1 MANQDIH
8 ITKIKDSNGVD
19 HEINARYWNGK
30 EIITAE
36 DLGLASALKYCG
48 ITTTELTDGATTNP
62 ITIGG
67 KNHTATAGCVV
78 FYEDTEGEENKAT
91 TREFVF
97 NGTKWELLGSDLTY
111 KVVQLPVNS
120 PAASGTA
127 IAFIDTLYQD
137 ANGKITLTKKTVQSA
152 TTTQRGIV
160 QLVTG
165 DMKDKA
171 HANGQA
177 PSLNHTHSQYVSYI
191 KPNDDIFTNFT
202 ANPYFASKYTSGE
215 GDFGT
220 IVIPTYANNTA
231 DYFFQTELRFDI
243 RNGLKYRNVSNDGVG
258 DWNPI
263 VTKNDTATTS
273 QTGIVQLVTG
283 DMKDKAHANGQAP
296 SLNHTHSQY
305 VTKDELREN
314 EEVISAGMN
323 SLNDRLNNIKT
334 IIDSLDNIDVDINI
348 VNGEG
353 DNSVILKNSGSVAK
367 GKFATAFGEYTT
379 VNNVAEYACGR
390 YNVSY
395 TDTQFSIG
403 VGSSS
408 SNKKNAFEVK
418 KNGDAYF
425 GSVLIKDNEISAPNG
440 FYQESDETLKDFTN
454 DIVVDLDKISELPK
468 KYFYWKERENEGLNI
483 GTSAQAV
490 KELYPELVKEGVNGI
505 LTVDY
510 AKLSIIALKAIDILN
525 NDIKSMKND
534 IDIIKDKLNL

>member
-1 MANQDIH
+1 MANGELKH
-8 ITKIKDSNGVD
+8 INKIKVAEGEFY
-19 HEINARYWNGK
+19 EINAKYWNGCAS
-30 EIITAE
+30 IA
-36 DLGLASALKYCG
+36 DLGLSSALKYCG
-48 ITTTELTDGATTNP
+48 ITTTQLTDGATTNP
-62 ITIGG
+62 VTIGG
-67 KNHTATAGCVV
+67 IDHTAEAGCVV
-78 FYEDTEGEENKAT
+78 FYESSNNTK
-91 TREFVF
+91 EFVF

-111 KVVQLPVNS
+111 KVVQSAVPDPTSVAGNS
-120 PAASGTA
+120 ITFISNIAQNSNGVISASKKSIPSAAEGA
-127 IAFIDTLYQD
+127 VGL
-137 ANGKITLTKKTVQSA
+137 VE
-152 TTTQRGIV
+152 
-160 QLVTG
+160 LVTG
-165 DMKDKA
+165 DMNGMA
-171 HANGQA
+171 HSDGAA
-177 PSLNHTHSQYVSYI
+177 PSLDHS
-191 KPNDDIFTNFT
+191 
-202 ANPYFASKYTSGE
+202 
-215 GDFGT
+215 
-220 IVIPTYANNTA
+220 
-231 DYFFQTELRFDI
+231 
-243 RNGLKYRNVSNDGVG
+243 
-258 DWNPI
+258 
-263 VTKNDTATTS
+263 
-273 QTGIVQLVTG
+273 
-283 DMKDKAHANGQAP
+283 
-296 SLNHTHSQY
+296 HSQY
-305 VTKDELREN
+305 VTKDELKEN

-323 SLNDRLNNIKT
+323 SLNDRLNNVKT
-334 IIDSLDNIDVDINI
+334 IIDSLDGLGNIDVDINI

-367 GKFATAFGEYTT
+367 GKFSTAFGENTT